1 MFARP
6 PVTLCA
12 AMAALLLAGCAGMRA
27 GPMAPPV
34 PDPTEAPGGTCDAVN
49 AQFTLGKTVDE
60 RLGEE
65 ARVRSGARLV
75 RVLRP
80 GQVLPPEPDR
90 PARLNLEVDATGR
103 ITRARCG

>member
-1 MFARP
+1 MLARS
-6 PVTLCA
+6 LALSCA
-12 AMAALLLAGCAGMRA
+12 AVAALLLAGCAGMRA
-27 GPMAPPV
+27 AAMAPPV

-80 GQVLPPEPDR
+80 GQMVPLEPDR
-90 PARLNLEVDATGR
+90 PSRLDLEVDAQGR